1 MGKSLKHWFVA
12 GATAL
17 AVGAGLAGHASASTP
32 AAPNAN
38 HAIWMMGEVH
48 DNPEA
53 HFFRLQDLSR
63 ALGGTWRPALLMEQ
77 FDTDR
82 QDALTQAWQT
92 CKDADCVIRDAG
104 GGANWNWDLYKPLI
118 NLALE
123 YRLPLVA
130 ANLSREQVR
139 EVMKT
144 GYGSVFDE
152 QTIQKFGLNRPLPA
166 QLLSGQAQA
175 IDEGHCNM
183 LDAQT
188 TQAMVRGQIARD
200 VNFARLIEQYA
211 PQGVVLVA
219 GNGHVRRDIG
229 VLQWLSPEIASRV
242 VVSGYVE
249 PGALDATLFDR
260 IRFVQPHDRPDP
272 CEAFRKS
279 RGQ

>member
-1 MGKSLKHWFVA
+1 MKHWAVA
-12 GATAL
+12 SIGAL
-17 AVGAGLAGHASASTP
+17 ALGVGLSASAVSATP
-32 AAPNAN
+32 ASQQAV
-38 HAIWMMGEVH
+38 WMMGEVH

-92 CKDADCVIRDAG
+92 CKDADCVIRDAAG
-104 GGANWNWDLYKPLI
+104 GNNWNWDLYKPLI

-130 ANLSREQVR
+130 ANLSRDQVR
-139 EVMKT
+139 EVMKS
-144 GYGSVFDE
+144 GYGSVFDA
-152 QTIQKFGLNRPLPA
+152 QTIQQFGLNRPLPA
-166 QLLSGQAQA
+166 QMVAGQTQA
-175 IDEGHCNM
+175 IDEGHCKM

-188 TQAMVRGQIARD
+188 TEAMVRGQVARD

-211 PQGVVLVA
+211 SQGVVLVA
-219 GNGHVRRDIG
+219 GNGHVRKDIG
-229 VLQWLSPEIASRV
+229 VLQWLPPAIASRV

-279 RGQ
+279 RNQ